1 MKLILFIIL
10 VALAIIFPPIMVLYA
25 IVGLI
30 YLVKVVA

>member
-1 MKLILFIIL
+1 MKLLVFIIL
-10 VALAIIFPPIMVLYA
+10 VALAIIFPPITVLYA